1 MPLKMTPVSS
11 RHNQDLESEANL
23 WGRTSGVTAGVSAS
37 TTPGGSATAPGD
49 IARAFVE
56 ARLAAR
62 ALPRYPGSMPV
73 SLAEAYAIQDAA
85 LALFP
90 DQIAGWKVGRVPPDL
105 QARLG
110 DERVAGPTFRGAL
123 RTPAAGETVALPAI
137 PGGFSAV
144 EAEFV
149 YRLATDAP
157 TGKTAWTA
165 EEALGVV
172 AALHVGVEFAG
183 SPLKSINDLGSTVV
197 ASDFGNNAALVVGP
211 EIAGWRTRPDGA
223 LTAETFID
231 GVRVGAGTA
240 ASVPGGP
247 ALALAFLLGHC
258 AARGLPL
265 KAGMYVTTGA
275 ATGIHEISAGQ
286 SARVSFGEF
295 GEILCAAEIARPA
308 AR

>member
-1 MPLKMTPVSS
+1 M
-11 RHNQDLESEANL
+11 
-23 WGRTSGVTAGVSAS
+23 SAS
-37 TTPGGSATAPGD
+37 TTPAASAAAPGE
-49 IARAFVE
+49 IAHAFVG

-62 ALPRYPGSMPV
+62 ALPGFPGVMPAT
-73 SLAEAYAIQDAA
+73 LAQAYAIQDAA

-90 DQIAGWKVGRVPPDL
+90 DKIAGWKVGRVWPEL

-110 DERVAGPTFRGAL
+110 DERVAGPTFLGAL
-123 RTPAAGETVALPAI
+123 RTPAVGETVSLAAI
-137 PGGFSAV
+137 SGGFAAV

-149 YRLATDAP
+149 YRLAVDAP
-157 TGKTAWTA
+157 VDKTDWTA

-183 SPLKSINDLGSTVV
+183 SPLKTINDLGSTAV

-211 EIAGWRTRPDGA
+211 EIAGWRDRADAA

-231 GVRVGAGTA
+231 DVRVGSGTA

-247 ALALAFLLGHC
+247 APALAFLLGHC

-295 GEILCAAEIARPA
+295 GEIHCVAEVARPT

>member
-1 MPLKMTPVSS
+1 M
-11 RHNQDLESEANL
+11 
-23 WGRTSGVTAGVSAS
+23 TAGVSAS
-37 TTPGGSATAPGD
+37 TTSAASATPPGE
-49 IARAFVE
+49 IASAFVD

-62 ALPRYPGSMPV
+62 ALPGFPGVMPV
-73 SLAEAYAIQDAA
+73 TLAQAYAVQDAA

-90 DQIAGWKVGRVPPDL
+90 DDVAGWKVGRVPPDL

-110 DERVAGPTFRGAL
+110 DERVAGPSFRGAL
-123 RTPAAGETVALPAI
+123 RTPAAGVTVALAAI
-137 PGGFSAV
+137 AGGFAAV

-149 YRLATDAP
+149 YRLGADAP
-157 TGKTAWTA
+157 AGKIDWTA
-165 EEALGVV
+165 DEALAVV

-183 SPLKSINDLGSTVV
+183 SPLKTINDLGSTAV
-197 ASDFGNNAALVVGP
+197 AADFGNNAALVVGP
-211 EIAGWRTRPDGA
+211 EIPGWRDRADA
-223 LTAETFID
+223 SLAVETFID
-231 GVRVGAGTA
+231 GVRVGTGTA

-247 ALALAFLLGHC
+247 APALAFLLGHC

-295 GEILCAAEIARPA
+295 GEILCVAENARPA

>member
-1 MPLKMTPVSS
+1 M
-11 RHNQDLESEANL
+11 
-23 WGRTSGVTAGVSAS
+23 TAGVSAS
-37 TTPGGSATAPGD
+37 TTPVESVTAPGE
-49 IARAFVE
+49 IARAFVG

-62 ALPRYPGSMPV
+62 ALPGYPGAMPA
-73 SLAEAYAIQDAA
+73 SLAESYAIQDAA
-85 LALFP
+85 LTLFP

-110 DERVAGPTFRGAL
+110 NERVAGPSFRGAL
-123 RTPAAGETVALPAI
+123 RAPAAGETVSLPVIA
-137 PGGFSAV
+137 GGFAAV
-144 EAEFV
+144 EAEFI
-149 YRLATDAP
+149 YRLAVDAP
-157 TGKTAWTA
+157 AGKTDWTA
-165 EEALGVV
+165 EEALGVI

-183 SPLKSINDLGSTVV
+183 SPLKTINDLGSTAV

-211 EIAGWRTRPDGA
+211 EIPGWRAHADAA

-231 GVRVGAGTA
+231 DVKVGSGTA

-275 ATGIHEISAGQ
+275 ATGIHEIFAGQ

-295 GEILCAAEIARPA
+295 GEILCVAEIARPA
-308 AR
+308 TR

>member
-1 MPLKMTPVSS
+1 M
-11 RHNQDLESEANL
+11 
-23 WGRTSGVTAGVSAS
+23 TAGVRAS
-37 TTPGGSATAPGD
+37 TTPAASTSAPGE
-49 IARAFVE
+49 IARAFVG

-62 ALPRYPGSMPV
+62 ALPVFPGVMPAT
-73 SLAEAYAIQDAA
+73 LAQAYAVQDAA
-85 LALFP
+85 LDLYP
-90 DQIAGWKVGRVPPDL
+90 DQVAGWKVGRVPPEL

-110 DERVAGPTFRGAL
+110 NERVAGPTFLGAL
-123 RTPAAGETVALPAI
+123 RRPTTGETVSLPAI
-137 PGGFSAV
+137 AGGFAAV

-149 YRLATDAP
+149 YRLAVDAP
-157 TGKTAWTA
+157 AGKTDWTA
-165 EEALGVV
+165 EEALVVV

-183 SPLKSINDLGSTVV
+183 SPLKAINDLGSTAV
-197 ASDFGNNAALVVGP
+197 ASDFGNNTALVVGP
-211 EIAGWRTRPDGA
+211 EVPGWRTRADAA

-231 GVRVGAGTA
+231 GAKVGSGTA

-258 AARGLPL
+258 ASRGLPL

-286 SARVSFGEF
+286 SARISFGEF

-308 AR
+308 AHRAG

>member
-1 MPLKMTPVSS
+1 M
-11 RHNQDLESEANL
+11 
-23 WGRTSGVTAGVSAS
+23 TAGVRAS
-37 TTPGGSATAPGD
+37 TTPAASATAPGE
-49 IARAFVE
+49 IAQAFVA

-62 ALPRYPGSMPV
+62 ALPGFPGAMPA
-73 SLAEAYAIQDAA
+73 SLAEAYHIQDAA

-90 DQIAGWKVGRVPPDL
+90 DRVAGWKVGRVPPEL

-110 DERVAGPTFRGAL
+110 NERVAGPTFLGAL

-137 PGGFSAV
+137 PGGFAAV
-144 EAEFV
+144 EAEFI
-149 YRLATDAP
+149 YRLGADAP
-157 TGKTAWTA
+157 AGKTDWTA
-165 EEALGVV
+165 EEALAIV

-183 SPLKSINDLGSTVV
+183 SPLSTINSLGSTAV

-211 EIAGWRTRPDGA
+211 EIAGWRSRPDA
-223 LTAETFID
+223 SLTAETFID
-231 GVRVGAGTA
+231 GVKVGSGTA

-258 AARGLPL
+258 AARGRPL
-265 KAGMYVTTGA
+265 TAGQYVTTGA
-275 ATGIHEISAGQ
+275 ATGIHEISVGQ